1 MALTPARPVPR
12 LLLPILL
19 AALAVGARAQV
30 PTPAEFLGYALGERF
45 TPHHRVV
52 AYVEAVAAASPRV
65 TLVPYGETP
74 EGRPLLAL
82 VVAAEGTDVEAVRQS
97 RLRAAAGEGVP
108 DMPVVWLSYNV
119 HGNEAVSTEAA
130 LQTLYVLTQPEA
142 DAWLEEVVV
151 VLDPALNPDGRD
163 RYALGYRQRRGERP
177 DADPDAREH
186 DEPWPGGRFNH
197 YLFDLNRDWAWGT
210 QPETRARL
218 ALYDR
223 WLPAVHVDF
232 HEQGVDSPYYFAPA
246 AEPFHPRIT
255 PWQRELQTRI
265 GRANAEVFDREGW
278 LYFTRERFDLFY
290 PGYGDTW
297 PTFNGA
303 VGMTYE
309 QGGSGRAGLA
319 IVTAEGD
326 TLTLADRIAHHVA
339 SGLAT
344 VATVAQNAD
353 EVREQFAAQF
363 EAPPEGPVRA
373 FAARG
378 APGRLRALADLLDL
392 QGIRYGWAG
401 REQTARGVRYAG
413 GLDGPTETER
423 VTVQPG
429 DLVVSLDQPKGR
441 LAAVLF
447 EPEPALA
454 DSVTYDVT
462 AWALPYVYGV
472 EGIALEEAVE
482 ADGAGPLSPT
492 MPPASARPY
501 AYALP
506 YEGPA
511 DARLLARLLREGVGV
526 RLAPEP
532 FEAGG
537 RRFGRGAL
545 VVTRAGNGRLG
556 ERFDALVREAAAA
569 LGRPLVAVASGFAA
583 SGGPDLGSD
592 RVGFVRP
599 PRVAVLADEPTS
611 PTALGEV
618 WHWFDQTVEYPAT
631 LLTAE
636 RFSRAD
642 LDETDVLVMPDGS
655 WGDWLTDDRAE
666 TLLDWTRAG
675 GRIIALERA
684 ATVLAAK
691 GGFGAE
697 VRKAP
702 EADSTAEARLRRY
715 ADREREGVSESVPGA
730 VYRVALDGS
739 HPLAYGY
746 PDYTYVVKRSDAAVD
761 FLKDGWNVGVV
772 RGGAPAAG
780 FAGRAAQRRLE
791 DTLVFGVEDVG
802 GGSVVYLLDTPLFR
816 GFWADG
822 HLLFANAVFG
832 LGAE

>member
-1 MALTPARPVPR
+1 VPR
-12 LLLPILL
+12 SVLPTLL
-19 AALAVGARAQV
+19 AVLAASASVAQV
-30 PTPAEFLGYALGERF
+30 PTPADFLGYRLGERF

-52 AYVEAVAAASPRV
+52 DYVEAVAEASPRV

-82 VVAAEGTDVEAVRQS
+82 VVAAEGTDIEAVRRS
-97 RLRAAAGEGVP
+97 HVAAASGGGLPEKA
-108 DMPVVWLSYNV
+108 VVWLSYNV

-130 LQTLYVLTQPEA
+130 MQTLWTLTQPQA
-142 DAWLEEVVV
+142 DAWLDEVVV
-151 VLDPALNPDGRD
+151 VLDPCLNPDGRD
-163 RYALGYRQRRGERP
+163 RYALAYRQRRGAAP

-218 ALYDR
+218 DLYNR

-255 PWQRELQTRI
+255 DWQRELQTTI
-265 GRANAEVFDREGW
+265 GRGNAEVFDREGW
-278 LYFTRERFDLFY
+278 LYFTRETFDLFY

-326 TLTLADRIAHHVA
+326 TLTLAQRIRNHVA

-344 VATVAQNAD
+344 IATVAANAD
-353 EVREQFAAQF
+353 DVRQQFAAYF
-363 EAPPEGPVRA
+363 ETPPEGEVRA

-378 APGRLRALADLLDL
+378 TPARLRALADLLEM
-392 QGIRYGWAG
+392 QGVAYGWAG

-413 GLDGPTETER
+413 GLDEPTEPGPLA
-423 VTVQPG
+423 VQPG
-429 DLVVSLDQPKGR
+429 DLVVSLDQPKAQ

-447 EPEPALA
+447 DPAPALV

-472 EGIALEEAVE
+472 EGLALSEAVE
-482 ADGAGPLSPT
+482 AGGPGPEARTL
-492 MPPASARPY
+492 PPAGARPY
-501 AYALP
+501 AYAAP
-506 YEGPA
+506 WEGPA
-511 DARLLARLLREGVGV
+511 DAQLLARLLREGVGV
-526 RLAPEP
+526 RIAPEP

-537 RRFGRGAL
+537 RSFGRGSL
-545 VVTRAGNGRLG
+545 LITRAGNAGLAD
-556 ERFDALVREAAAA
+556 RFDATVREAAAEI
-569 LGRPLVAVASGFAA
+569 GRPLVAVASGFADA
-583 SGGPDLGSD
+583 GGPDIGSNQ
-592 RVGFVRP
+592 VGFVRG

-618 WHWFDQTVEYPAT
+618 WHWFDHVVEYPAT

-642 LDETDVLVMPDGS
+642 LDETDVLIMPDGS
-655 WGDWLTDDRAE
+655 WGDWLTDERAE
-666 TLLDWTRAG
+666 TLRDWTRAG
-675 GRIIALERA
+675 GRIVALERA
-684 ATVLAAK
+684 ATALAAK
-691 GGFGAE
+691 DGFGLDIRDE
-697 VRKAP
+697 E

-715 ADREREGVSESVPGA
+715 EDREREGVSEDVPGA

-739 HPLAYGY
+739 HPLAWGY
-746 PDYTYVVKRSDAAVD
+746 PDHMYAIKRSDTAVD
-761 FLKDGWNVGVV
+761 FLEDGWNVGVV
-772 RGGAPAAG
+772 RSGTPAAG
-780 FAGRAAQRRLE
+780 FAGAGAQERLE
-791 DTLVFGVEDVG
+791 DTLVFGVEDTG
-802 GGSVVYLLDTPLFR
+802 RGAVVYLLDTPLFR